1 MAVNK
6 IISSGFLVFID
17 QLVFGLTGW
26 IYWLVISRYVSTY
39 DIGQSTAVYSLILL
53 FSALA
58 QLGLQYPMLN
68 RSSAERSQI
77 LASILII
84 ELAVTFAIIPIVVY
98 FFYNVYPVSL
108 QGFSLMGIGILIFL
122 NVGFVAHFVLLGI
135 SEAKKILIID
145 TIGTIIKFVTGLIL
159 VVTGF
164 GTWGILL
171 SFLIQALVIGCIT
184 LAIAVKLFGFKLQNM
199 KYLSKIMRDG
209 LVNVPSQLSGLLIF
223 SLSVVL
229 LASFAVPSSDIGIF
243 YIALMISFIVG
254 TFASSMALMIIPW
267 SSASKVDLSTVTTR
281 IGISL
286 TAPLIAAL
294 IASPKLILSIFGIE
308 YLSGATILIVLS
320 IAILPFAI
328 MINAISKFNFK
339 DDPKKLILVGSA
351 QLLTFLITF
360 YFLVPSYGTLGA
372 AYSILLAFVAS
383 AIPSIVWSDR
393 ILIRYII
400 NTCIAISVGCI
411 AGFGI
416 SSVIGGGI
424 FIQIASL
431 LSSVIVT
438 FAVILALRNTS
449 RNEITQLV
457 KAFIKT
463 G

>member
-6 IISSGFLVFID
+6 IISSGFLVFLD
-17 QLVFGLTGW
+17 QLVFGVTGW
-26 IYWLVISRYVSTY
+26 IYWLIISKYVSPFE
-39 DIGQSTAVYSLILL
+39 IGQSTAVYSLILL
-53 FSALA
+53 FSALT

-77 LASILII
+77 LASVLII
-84 ELAVTFAIIPIVVY
+84 ELAVTLAIIPIVVY

-122 NVGFVAHFVLLGI
+122 SVGFVAHFVLLGI
-135 SEAKKILIID
+135 SEAKKVLIID

-171 SFLIQALVIGCIT
+171 SFLIQAIVIGCIT
-184 LAIAVKLFGFKLQNM
+184 LALAVKIFGFKLQNM
-199 KYLSKIMRDG
+199 NYLIKIMRDG

-254 TFASSMALMIIPW
+254 TFASSMALMILP
-267 SSASKVDLSTVTTR
+267 SSSVSKVDLSTVTTR

-294 IASPKLILSIFGIE
+294 MSSPKLILSIFGTE
-308 YLSGATILIVLS
+308 YLSGALILVVLS
-320 IAILPFAI
+320 IAILPFSI

-360 YFLVPSYGTLGA
+360 YFLVPNYGTLGA
-372 AYSILLAFVAS
+372 AFSILIAFVAS
-383 AIPSIVWSDR
+383 CIPSIVWSDR

-400 NTCIAISVGCI
+400 NTCIAILVGWVV
-411 AGFGI
+411 GFGI

-424 FIQIASL
+424 FIQIASV
-431 LSSVIVT
+431 LSAVTVT
-438 FAVILALRNTS
+438 FAIILGLRNTS
-449 RNEITQLV
+449 RNEITQLI
-457 KAFIKT
+457 KALLKT

>member
-6 IISSGFLVFID
+6 IISSGFLVFLD
-17 QLVFGLTGW
+17 QLVFGVTGW
-26 IYWLVISRYVSTY
+26 IYWLIISKYVSPFE
-39 DIGQSTAVYSLILL
+39 IGQSTAVYSLILL
-53 FSALA
+53 FSALT

-77 LASILII
+77 LGSVLII
-84 ELAVTFAIIPIVVY
+84 ELAVTLAVVPIVLY
-98 FFYNVYPVSL
+98 FFFNVYPVPL
-108 QGFSLMGIGILIFL
+108 QGFSWIGIGILIFL
-122 NVGFVAHFVLLGI
+122 SVGFVAKFVLLGI
-135 SEAKKILIID
+135 SEAKKVLIID

-171 SFLIQALVIGCIT
+171 SFLIQAIVIGCIT
-184 LAIAVKLFGFKLQNM
+184 LALAVKIFGFKLQNM
-199 KYLSKIMRDG
+199 NYLIKIMRDG

-254 TFASSMALMIIPW
+254 TFASSMALMILP
-267 SSASKVDLSTVTTR
+267 SSSVSKVDLSTVTTR

-294 IASPKLILSIFGIE
+294 MSSPKLILSIFGTE
-308 YLSGATILIVLS
+308 YLSGALILVVLS
-320 IAILPFAI
+320 IAILPFSI

-360 YFLVPSYGTLGA
+360 YFLVPNYGTLGA
-372 AYSILLAFVAS
+372 AFSILIAFVAS
-383 AIPSIVWSDR
+383 CIPSIVWSDR

-400 NTCIAISVGCI
+400 NTCIAILVGWVV
-411 AGFGI
+411 GFGI

-424 FIQIASL
+424 FIQIASV
-431 LSSVIVT
+431 LSAVTVT
-438 FAVILALRNTS
+438 FAIILGLRNTS
-449 RNEITQLV
+449 RNEITQLI
-457 KAFIKT
+457 KALLKT

>member
-1 MAVNK
+1 
-6 IISSGFLVFID
+6 
-17 QLVFGLTGW
+17 
-26 IYWLVISRYVSTY
+26 
-39 DIGQSTAVYSLILL
+39 
-53 FSALA
+53 
-58 QLGLQYPMLN
+58 MLN

-77 LASILII
+77 LASVLII
-84 ELAVTFAIIPIVVY
+84 ELAVTLAIIPIVVY

-122 NVGFVAHFVLLGI
+122 SVGFVAHFVLLGI
-135 SEAKKILIID
+135 SEAKKVLIID
-145 TIGTIIKFVTGLIL
+145 TIGTIIKFVAGLIL

-171 SFLIQALVIGCIT
+171 SFLIQAIVIGCIT
-184 LAIAVKLFGFKLQNM
+184 LALAVKIFGFKLQNM
-199 KYLSKIMRDG
+199 NYLIKIMRDG

-254 TFASSMALMIIPW
+254 TFASSMALMILP
-267 SSASKVDLSTVTTR
+267 SSSVSKVDLSTVTTR

-294 IASPKLILSIFGIE
+294 MSSPKLILSIFGTE
-308 YLSGATILIVLS
+308 YLSGALILVVLS
-320 IAILPFAI
+320 IAILPFSI

-360 YFLVPSYGTLGA
+360 YFLVPNYGTLGA
-372 AYSILLAFVAS
+372 AFSILIAFVAS
-383 AIPSIVWSDR
+383 CIPSIVWSDR

-400 NTCIAISVGCI
+400 NTCIAILVGWVV
-411 AGFGI
+411 GFGI

-424 FIQIASL
+424 FIQIASV
-431 LSSVIVT
+431 LSAVTVT
-438 FAVILALRNTS
+438 FAIILGLRNTS
-449 RNEITQLV
+449 RNEITQLI
-457 KAFIKT
+457 KALLKT

>member
-6 IISSGFLVFID
+6 IISSGFLVFLD

-26 IYWLVISRYVSTY
+26 IYWLIISKYVSTY
-39 DIGQSTAVYSLILL
+39 EIGQSTAVYSLILL

-77 LASILII
+77 LASVLII
-84 ELAVTFAIIPIVVY
+84 ELAVTLAMTPIVVY

-108 QGFSLMGIGILIFL
+108 QGFSFMGIGILIFL
-122 NVGFVAHFVLLGI
+122 SVGFVAHFVLLGI
-135 SEAKKILIID
+135 SEAKKVLIID
-145 TIGTIIKFVTGLIL
+145 TIGTIIKFVTGLML

-184 LAIAVKLFGFKLQNM
+184 LAVAIKIFGFKLQNIN
-199 KYLSKIMRDG
+199 YLGKIIRDG

-308 YLSGATILIVLS
+308 YVSGATILIVLS

-339 DDPKKLILVGSA
+339 DDAKKLILVGST

-360 YFLVPSYGTLGA
+360 YLLVPSYGTLGA
-372 AYSILLAFVAS
+372 AYSILIAFVAS

-400 NTCIAISVGCI
+400 NTCFAILVGWI
-411 AGFGI
+411 MGFGI
-416 SSVIGGGI
+416 SSLNGADVVV
-424 FIQIASL
+424 QIASV
-431 LSSVIVT
+431 LSAVT
-438 FAVILALRNTS
+438 VTLAIILVLRNTS
-449 RNEITQLV
+449 KNELTQLITTFL
-457 KAFIKT
+457 KR

>member
-6 IISSGFLVFID
+6 IISSGFLVFLD
-17 QLVFGLTGW
+17 QLVFGVTGW
-26 IYWLVISRYVSTY
+26 IYWLIISKYVSPFE
-39 DIGQSTAVYSLILL
+39 IGQSTAVYSLILL
-53 FSALA
+53 FSALT

-77 LASILII
+77 LASVLII
-84 ELAVTFAIIPIVVY
+84 ELAVTLAIIPIVVY

-108 QGFSLMGIGILIFL
+108 QGFSWMGIGILIFL
-122 NVGFVAHFVLLGI
+122 SAGFVGHFVLLGI
-135 SEAKKILIID
+135 SEAKKVLIID

-184 LAIAVKLFGFKLQNM
+184 LAMAVKIFEFKLQNM
-199 KYLSKIMRDG
+199 NYLTKIMRDG

-254 TFASSMALMIIPW
+254 TFVSSMALMIIPW

-294 IASPKLILSIFGIE
+294 IASPKLILSVFGTE
-308 YLSGATILIVLS
+308 YLSGATILVLLS
-320 IAILPFAI
+320 IAILPFSI

-339 DDPKKLILVGSA
+339 DDPKKLILVGST

-360 YFLVPSYGTLGA
+360 YLLVPSYGTLGA
-372 AYSILLAFVAS
+372 AFSILIAFVAS
-383 AIPSIVWSDR
+383 SIPSIVWSDR

-400 NTCIAISVGCI
+400 NTCIAILVGWVV
-411 AGFGI
+411 GFGI
-416 SSVIGGGI
+416 ASVIGGGI
-424 FIQIASL
+424 FIQIASV
-431 LSSVIVT
+431 LSAVTVT
-438 FAVILALRNTS
+438 FAIILGLRNTS
-449 RNEITQLV
+449 RNELIQLI
-457 KAFIKT
+457 KAFLKT

>member
-6 IISSGFLVFID
+6 IISSGFLVFLD
-17 QLVFGLTGW
+17 QLVFGVTGW
-26 IYWLVISRYVSTY
+26 IYWLIISKYVSPFE
-39 DIGQSTAVYSLILL
+39 IGQSTAVYSLILL
-53 FSALA
+53 FSALT

-77 LASILII
+77 LASVLII
-84 ELAVTFAIIPIVVY
+84 ELAVTLAIIPIVVY

-122 NVGFVAHFVLLGI
+122 SVGFVAHFVLLGI
-135 SEAKKILIID
+135 SEAKKVLIID

-171 SFLIQALVIGCIT
+171 SFLIQAIVIGCIT
-184 LAIAVKLFGFKLQNM
+184 LALAVKIFGFKLQNM
-199 KYLSKIMRDG
+199 NYLIKIMRDG

-254 TFASSMALMIIPW
+254 TFASSMALMILP
-267 SSASKVDLSTVTTR
+267 SSSVSKVDLSTVTTR

-294 IASPKLILSIFGIE
+294 MSSPKLILSIFGTE
-308 YLSGATILIVLS
+308 YLSGALILVVLS

-360 YFLVPSYGTLGA
+360 YFLVPNYGTLGA
-372 AYSILLAFVAS
+372 AFSILIAFVAS
-383 AIPSIVWSDR
+383 CIPSIVWSDR

-400 NTCIAISVGCI
+400 NTCIAILVGWVV
-411 AGFGI
+411 GFGI

-424 FIQIASL
+424 FIQIASV
-431 LSSVIVT
+431 LSAVTVT
-438 FAVILALRNTS
+438 FAIILGLRNTS
-449 RNEITQLV
+449 RNEITQLI
-457 KAFIKT
+457 KALLKT

>member
-77 LASILII
+77 LASVLII
-84 ELAVTFAIIPIVVY
+84 ELAVTLAIIPIVVY

-122 NVGFVAHFVLLGI
+122 SVGFVAHFVLLGI
-135 SEAKKILIID
+135 SEAKKVLIID

-171 SFLIQALVIGCIT
+171 SFLIQAIVIGCIT
-184 LAIAVKLFGFKLQNM
+184 LALAVKIFGFKLQNM
-199 KYLSKIMRDG
+199 NYLIKIMRDG

-254 TFASSMALMIIPW
+254 TFASSMALMILP
-267 SSASKVDLSTVTTR
+267 SSSVSKVDLSTVTTR

-294 IASPKLILSIFGIE
+294 IASPKLILSIIGTE
-308 YLSGATILIVLS
+308 YLSGETI
-320 IAILPFAI
+320 
-328 MINAISKFNFK
+328 
-339 DDPKKLILVGSA
+339 
-351 QLLTFLITF
+351 
-360 YFLVPSYGTLGA
+360 
-372 AYSILLAFVAS
+372 
-383 AIPSIVWSDR
+383 
-393 ILIRYII
+393 
-400 NTCIAISVGCI
+400 
-411 AGFGI
+411 
-416 SSVIGGGI
+416 
-424 FIQIASL
+424 
-431 LSSVIVT
+431 
-438 FAVILALRNTS
+438 
-449 RNEITQLV
+449 
-457 KAFIKT
+457 
-463 G
+463 

>member
-6 IISSGFLVFID
+6 IISSGFLVFLD
-17 QLVFGLTGW
+17 QLVFGVTGW
-26 IYWLVISRYVSTY
+26 IYWLIISKYVSPFE
-39 DIGQSTAVYSLILL
+39 IGQSTAVYSLILL
-53 FSALA
+53 FSALT

-77 LASILII
+77 LASVLII
-84 ELAVTFAIIPIVVY
+84 ELAVTLAIIPIVVY

-122 NVGFVAHFVLLGI
+122 SVGFVAHFVLLGI
-135 SEAKKILIID
+135 SEAKKVLIID

-171 SFLIQALVIGCIT
+171 SFLIQAIVIGCIT
-184 LAIAVKLFGFKLQNM
+184 LALAVKIFGFKLQNM
-199 KYLSKIMRDG
+199 NYLIKIMRDG

-254 TFASSMALMIIPW
+254 TFASSMALMILP
-267 SSASKVDLSTVTTR
+267 SSSVSKVDLSTVTTR

-294 IASPKLILSIFGIE
+294 MSSPKLILSIFGTE
-308 YLSGATILIVLS
+308 YLSGALILVVLS
-320 IAILPFAI
+320 IAILPFSI

-360 YFLVPSYGTLGA
+360 YFLVPNYGTLGA
-372 AYSILLAFVAS
+372 AFSILIAFVAS
-383 AIPSIVWSDR
+383 CIPSIVWSDR

-400 NTCIAISVGCI
+400 NICIAILVGWVV
-411 AGFGI
+411 GFGI

-424 FIQIASL
+424 FIQIASV
-431 LSSVIVT
+431 LSAVTVT
-438 FAVILALRNTS
+438 FAIILGLRNTS
-449 RNEITQLV
+449 RNEITQLI
-457 KAFIKT
+457 KALLKT